1 MAVKNKLIPQKAEN
15 KTVEYTAGNE
25 VVKLSPKIIKDYLI
39 SGDAE
44 QITDQEIVMFLN
56 LCRYQRLNPF
66 LREAYLIKYGNKP
79 ATIVTGKDAFL
90 KRASRNDKLKGFE
103 AGVVVKNGDEI
114 IYRTGSLV
122 LKGEEI
128 VGGWA
133 KVYIAENEV
142 PIESS
147 VSFDEYV
154 GRKSNGEI
162 NSQWKSK
169 PATMIRKVALVQ
181 ALREAFPDD
190 FSGMYAGEEMGIDDT
205 ELSDI
210 PVEVPE
216 ELIEVEAETID
227 DPFAE

>member
-25 VVKLSPKIIKDYLI
+25 VVKLSSKIIKDYLI

-103 AGVVVKNGDEI
+103 AGVVVKNGEEI

>member
-44 QITDQEIVMFLN
+44 QITDQELVMFLN

-154 GRKSNGEI
+154 GRKSSGEI
-162 NSQWKSK
+162 NSQWSNK

-216 ELIEVEAETID
+216 ELIEAEAETID

>member
-15 KTVEYTAGNE
+15 KTIEYTAGNE
-25 VVKLSPKIIKDYLI
+25 VVKLSPKIIKDYLV

-103 AGVVVKNGDEI
+103 AGVVVKSGEEI

-154 GRKSNGEI
+154 G
-162 NSQWKSK
+162 
-169 PATMIRKVALVQ
+169 
-181 ALREAFPDD
+181 
-190 FSGMYAGEEMGIDDT
+190 
-205 ELSDI
+205 
-210 PVEVPE
+210 
-216 ELIEVEAETID
+216 
-227 DPFAE
+227 

>member
-25 VVKLSPKIIKDYLI
+25 VVKLSSKIIKDYLI

-210 PVEVPE
+210 PVEAPE